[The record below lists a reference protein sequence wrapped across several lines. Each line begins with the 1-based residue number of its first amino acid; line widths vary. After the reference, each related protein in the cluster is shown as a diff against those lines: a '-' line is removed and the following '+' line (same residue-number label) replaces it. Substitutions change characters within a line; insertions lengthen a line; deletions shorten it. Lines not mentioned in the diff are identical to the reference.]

1 MTRRVRGAGGG
12 RRFGMG
18 RRVLAVAALA
28 LTSMAGLATT
38 ASGSGQPGTGD
49 EPEPSEH
56 GGPNVV
62 LAGVAGLAW
71 EDVTRDDMPT
81 LYEMAGTDAVAA
93 LTARTIRSRTCA
105 VDGWLTVSSGRR
117 STDLIDSDGD
127 GTADRYCRPAPTPVR
142 DDDGGA
148 MVPGWQTY
156 VEEQK
161 NHAYNPTLGLV
172 GDRLGERGM
181 CATAAGPGAALALA
195 DTTGRVASYG
205 PNPAE
210 VDTAVMSECPVT
222 VVDLG
227 AMPAPAPAA
236 SDEQERQNALE
247 QRRQVAG
254 GIDDLLASLREEL
267 PENTA
272 LLVIGVS
279 DSGPTAIPLHNDPSR
294 IAGSALRV
302 AVASGPTPDG
312 GEYGPRWLT
321 SASTRWSGIV
331 QITDVASTLLEY
343 AGFEEPTQGSVG
355 RPWRTAGAH
364 PAEASETIADLLST
378 NTAAQIYRTQSGP
391 FFQFLGI
398 IQLVVF
404 GIALAMVML
413 RPASRPAVLR
423 SVHVAALAIASFPV
437 ASYLANLAPWAH
449 SDRPALYLWSI
460 IVAISVA
467 LTTVAVTGPW
477 RRRIYGP
484 AGFLGAV
491 TAGVMAIDVTTGS
504 NLQQLSLLGLSPV
517 VAGRFYGLGNIP
529 FAIFIA
535 ACLVAA
541 AALAQL
547 MLDRGVSRR
556 TAGAVTAVIGMVA
569 TIVTGAPQA
578 GADVGGILAAIPGF
592 AVLVIG
598 VLGTRLTIIKLFG
611 AGVAALAVFLLIA
624 WLDWLRPAGSRTH
637 FGGFFDDLTSGEALT
652 VIWRKMGASFGT
664 LNRLPY
670 YAWTVPI
677 AYAAILW
684 LTSRSGAAGVRA
696 ALARWPIMNFL
707 IWSGLMAGAAGFAA
721 NDSGIIIP
729 ALLLTTGIPLVV
741 SAIVAA
747 RREADQG
754 TPVEEPST
762 PELRAGATK
771 P

>member
-1 MTRRVRGAGGG
+1 MTRRMRGARSD
-12 RRFGMG
+12 RRSRRG
-18 RRVLAVAALA
+18 RRVLAAAALA
-28 LTSMAGLATT
+28 LTTLGGLAST
-38 ASGSGQPGTGD
+38 ANASDQPATDDPPGVSD
-49 EPEPSEH
+49 H

-71 EDVTRDDMPT
+71 EDVTPEDMPT
-81 LYEMAGTDAVAA
+81 LHEMAGTDAVAA
-93 LTARTIRSRTCA
+93 LTARTIRSRTCS

-148 MVPGWQTY
+148 TVPGWQTY
-156 VEEQK
+156 VEEQES
-161 NHAYNPTLGLV
+161 HAYNPTLGLV
-172 GDRLGERGM
+172 GDRLAERGI
-181 CATAAGPGAALALA
+181 CATAVGPGAALALA
-195 DTTGRVASYG
+195 DTSGQVASYG

-210 VDTAVMSECPVT
+210 VDHAVMSECPVT

-227 AMPAPAPAA
+227 AMPPPARAG
-236 SDEQERQNALE
+236 SDEGEREVALE
-247 QRRQVAG
+247 QRRQVAS
-254 GIDDLLASLREEL
+254 GIDDLLAAMRDEL

-272 LLVIGVS
+272 LLVVGVS

-294 IAGSALRV
+294 IASSALRV

-331 QITDVASTLLEY
+331 QITDVASTLLDY
-343 AGFEEPTQGSVG
+343 AGFDEPTQGSVG
-355 RPWRTAGAH
+355 RPWRTAGTH
-364 PAEASETIADLLST
+364 PADAAETVAHLLST

-398 IQLVVF
+398 VQVVAF
-404 GIALAMVML
+404 GLALAVIVL
-413 RPASRPAVLR
+413 RPSARPALLR
-423 SVHVAALAIASFPV
+423 AVYVGALAIASFPV
-437 ASYLANLAPWAH
+437 ASYLANLAPWAR
-449 SDRPALYLWSI
+449 SDHPALYLWSI
-460 IVAISVA
+460 IVVISAA
-467 LTTVAVTGPW
+467 LTTAAVTGPW

-491 TAGVMAIDVTTGS
+491 TAGVMAVDVSTGS

-547 MLDRGVSRR
+547 MIDRGISRR
-556 TAGAVTAVIGMVA
+556 TAGFVTAIIGLVA

-598 VLGTRLTIIKLFG
+598 VLGTRLTILKLVG
-611 AGVAALAVFLLIA
+611 AGIAALAVFLLIA
-624 WLDWLRPAGSRTH
+624 WLDWLRPAGARTH
-637 FGGFFDDLTSGEALT
+637 FGGFFDDLASGEALT

-664 LNRLPY
+664 LSRLPY

-684 LTSRSGAAGVRA
+684 LTSRSGAAGMKA
-696 ALARWPIMNFL
+696 AVARWPIMIYL
-707 IWSGLMAGAAGFAA
+707 VWSGLTAGAAGFAA

-729 ALLLTTGIPLVV
+729 ALLLTAGIPLVV
-741 SAIVAA
+741 SAIAA
-747 RREADQG
+747 ASRQADLAEAGLD
-754 TPVEEPST
+754 
-762 PELRAGATK
+762 PESRLPTSAAK
-771 P
+771 S